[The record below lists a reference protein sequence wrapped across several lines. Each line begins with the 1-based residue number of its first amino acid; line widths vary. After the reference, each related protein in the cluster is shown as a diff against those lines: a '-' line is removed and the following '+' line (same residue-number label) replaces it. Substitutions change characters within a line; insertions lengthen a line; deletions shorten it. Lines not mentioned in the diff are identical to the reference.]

1 MSWYSGTC
9 KRLCLVEGTG
19 AIVREE
25 SVYVFRADTDAE
37 AKRRLLELAREA
49 ERDERNAAGQRVRWV
64 VVSLDTL
71 DELTDGDLS
80 GTEVFSKWVDIDPPD
95 LSVAFGTQFAPEKSE
110 PGSSGVGLV
119 TRQRPS

>member
-1 MSWYSGTC
+1 M
-9 KRLCLVEGTG
+9 
-19 AIVREE
+19 REE
-25 SVYVFRADTDAE
+25 SVYVFRAGTAAE
-37 AKRRLLELAREA
+37 ASRRLLELAREA

-95 LSVAFGTQFAPEKSE
+95 QSVAFDTHFTPEKSE

-119 TRQRPS
+119 TRQRES